1 MAKIQ
6 IADLHSE
13 NFVEL
18 TAEEQ
23 YLIQGGWVSAAA
35 TLIRAATPIVVSAI
49 RWGAASYMTYLGYDY
64 MKYMYYNEP

>member
-18 TAEEQ
+18 TAEQ
-23 YLIQGGWVSAAA
+23 QSLIQGGLWWFLIKAAVKTYSAGR
-35 TLIRAATPIVVSAI
+35 TFG
-49 RWGAASYMTYLGYDY
+49 WW
-64 MKYMYYNEP
+64 

>member
-1 MAKIQ
+1 MANIQ

-23 YLIQGGWVSAAA
+23 SLIQGGLWWVAAA
-35 TLIRAATPIVVSAI
+35 VLIRAVTPIVVRAI
-49 RWGAASYMTYLGYDY
+49 TVGGAAYIANKAYS
-64 MKYMYYNEP
+64 K

>member
-1 MAKIQ
+1 MANIQ

-23 YLIQGGWVSAAA
+23 SLIQCGIWPVVF
-35 TLIRAATPIVVSAI
+35 IVLPFVINYWPDIKKGVYHA
-49 RWGAASYMTYLGYDY
+49 WNG
-64 MKYMYYNEP
+64 K